1 MTRHWPGRGL
11 ATLRDSGLGYQAG
24 ALETNAGGELGDVS
38 ADQVRQA
45 RAQSSS
51 GAWKREN
58 LSVNRESLYIVLFN

>member
-11 ATLRDSGLGYQAG
+11 APLGDSGLCYQAG

-45 RAQSSS
+45 RTQSRS
-51 GAWKREN
+51 GAWKREDLLVN
-58 LSVNRESLYIVLFN
+58 LSI